1 MRTTSPLF
9 LLKYSLAML
18 PRRDRRLL
26 GIAAVFQVLLSF
38 LDLAGVA
45 LIGVLGS
52 LSVRGVQSQEPGNRV
67 GAVLEFMNLE
77 DQSLQLQVAILG
89 VSAAVLLLSRTFISV
104 FFSRRTMYFLSRRG
118 ANISSELTAKL
129 LNQNFLEV
137 NSRSVQESIFAIM
150 SGVSILTLVVLGGV
164 INLITDISL
173 LVVLTSGLILVDYK
187 LAIGT
192 FLFFTGVVSILYLF
206 LHKRVQELGSR
217 GAELNVGI
225 NESISDVLT
234 SYRENIV
241 RGRRGFL
248 AKSISKKQIQLAS
261 IQAELSFMP
270 SISKY
275 VVEAS
280 LVLGTL
286 LICAVQFSSQDATRA
301 VGALVIF
308 LTAGSRIAPATL
320 RIQQSILAFKN
331 AIGSAQPTINL
342 IESLQNIDEV
352 SQNLQDVDFVY
363 ANFHPEIEM
372 LNVSLTY
379 PNSNQ
384 RALSDISLKIK
395 PGETVAIVGPSGAG
409 KTSLVDTILGVLEPE
424 SGIVTIS
431 GEQPQ
436 DAIRTWPG
444 AIAYVP
450 QDVVISNKSILEN
463 ITLGYDSES
472 LNEEWAKEA
481 LRIAQLHDYVESLPQ
496 GLNSLVGERGSKIS
510 GGQRQ
515 RIGIARALYT
525 NPKLLVLD
533 EATSSLDGQTEA
545 DISSSILQL
554 RGKVTIV
561 IIAHRLSTV
570 LNADRIYY
578 LEDGRIAAQ
587 GTFSEVRSLVP
598 DFDTQAKLMG
608 L

>member
-1 MRTTSPLF
+1 MHTTSPLF
-9 LLKYSLAML
+9 LVKYSLAML
-18 PRRDRRLL
+18 PKRDRRLL
-26 GIAAVFQVLLSF
+26 AIAALFQVLLSF

-67 GAVLEFMNLE
+67 GAVLEFMNL
-77 DQSLQLQVAILG
+77 DGQSLQFQVGILG
-89 VSAAVLLLSRTFISV
+89 VSAAVLLLSRTFLSV

-118 ANISSELTAKL
+118 ANISSQLTAKL
-129 LNQNFLEV
+129 LNQNYLEV
-137 NSRSVQESIFAIM
+137 NSRSIQESIFAIM
-150 SGVSILTLVVLGGV
+150 SGVSVLTLVVIGGV

-192 FLFFTGVVSILYLF
+192 FIFFTGVVSILYLF
-206 LHKRVQELGSR
+206 LHKRAQELGNN
-217 GAELNVGI
+217 GAKLNIGI

-241 RGRRGFL
+241 RGRRGFF

-261 IQAELSFMP
+261 TQAELSFMP

-308 LTAGSRIAPATL
+308 LAAGSRIAPATL
-320 RIQQSILAFKN
+320 RIQQSALAFKN
-331 AIGSAQPTINL
+331 ASGSAQPTIEL
-342 IESLQNIDEV
+342 INSLQNIDEV
-352 SQNLQDVDFVY
+352 SQNVQDTDFVY

-372 LNVSLTY
+372 VNVTLTY
-379 PNSNQ
+379 PNSNI
-384 RALSDISLKIK
+384 RALNGINLEIK
-395 PGETVAIVGPSGAG
+395 SGETVAIVGPSGAG
-409 KTSLVDTILGVLEPE
+409 KTSLVDTILGVLKPE
-424 SGIVTIS
+424 SGVVSIS
-431 GEQPQ
+431 GMPPQ
-436 DAIRTWPG
+436 DAINSWPG
-444 AIAYVP
+444 AVAYVP
-450 QDVVISNKSILEN
+450 QDVVISNKSFLEN
-463 ITLGYDSES
+463 ITLGYDNES
-472 LNEEWAKEA
+472 LNENFVKEA
-481 LRIAQLHDYVESLPQ
+481 VRIAQLHEFVESLPQ
-496 GLNSLVGERGSKIS
+496 GIHTLVGERGSKVS

-545 DISSSILQL
+545 DISSSILEL

-570 LNADRIYY
+570 LNADRICY
-578 LEDGRIAAQ
+578 LEEGKIVAQ
-587 GTFSEVRSLVP
+587 GTFQEVRKLVP